1 MRVISI
7 SDKGPD
13 VVVAPVLSSCP
24 NVSLSLIVN
33 TIMTLSTV
41 AMMMSSSTLPWKY
54 FSSTVAL
61 TTLLS
66 SSCSGDAALMIQGQV
81 QVQWV
86 ELLIYKS
93 YKWRHEL
100 HDSGRAEERQ
110 AWDLHH
116 CSPDDD
122 GDVIWG
128 LADEGWGLFHLD
140 LSSTTKRSPGLSVG
154 VWVDPADGLK
164 GWSWFAVV
172 CLQWIQFKFDLNQK
186 VNPPRSE
193 LLAICS
199 TLMLPLAFIAFK
211 TFLLS
216 HVVLPVLTW
225 WMTDLFLLGRFV
237 LLTGPVNL

>member
-1 MRVISI
+1 MPTSR
-7 SDKGPD
+7 
-13 VVVAPVLSSCP
+13 
-24 NVSLSLIVN
+24 
-33 TIMTLSTV
+33 
-41 AMMMSSSTLPWKY
+41 LPWKY

-66 SSCSGDAALMIQGQV
+66 SSHSGDAALMIQGQV

-86 ELLIYKS
+86 ELLIYKI
-93 YKWRHEL
+93 YQWCHEL
-100 HDSGRAEERQ
+100 RDDGRREERQ
-110 AWDLHH
+110 AWDLRH
-116 CSPDDD
+116 CPDDDDD

-140 LSSTTKRSPGLSVG
+140 LSSTIKRSHGLSAG

-186 VNPPRSE
+186 VNPPHSE

-199 TLMLPLAFIAFK
+199 TLMLPLKKHFTCICCPTLFFLYSHDEWL
-211 TFLLS
+211 TFFFLDVLS
-216 HVVLPVLTW
+216 CWRVPWTSGSVPAPLK
-225 WMTDLFLLGRFV
+225 
-237 LLTGPVNL
+237 NQ